1 VIDYDNFLKDLA
13 SKIPS
18 RIRERGKALEHK
30 QSNIVGF
37 EVDWEEPGVYGLV
50 RGSKGRRYEAEFI
63 FTPAASSYWN
73 IALSCECA
81 YFQQHGKCCKHLYAL
96 ALRAAKVQR
105 TSQSTSAP
113 SLNPPPEWRK
123 RFFAME
129 VAAQHHR
136 ASLRKPAKPEG
147 KGELLFV
154 LTLPELFTTGEF
166 TYRPMIRTYLT
177 SGEPRL
183 KPIRLKTASSKR
195 WPAPYPVIL
204 DRLIARYLE
213 QNPYMQRVSSLP
225 PFFSVEDAED
235 LLPDLLETGL
245 LHLREQEKSHTT
257 TPLRNGLKEKVI
269 FELTGTEEDEQVLI
283 DGEWILG
290 DERFHVKAPH
300 IIMDSGLMILEDR
313 ICRFDPA
320 FFPWAASLKQ
330 KGAFPVPRT
339 QLPEFTE
346 KFIQQKHPPNIL
358 LPEAYAFRIHHPL
371 PAVRVALRQDE
382 HAEEGPV
389 AGLML
394 GYGGQWFHP
403 MTPGRYV
410 VSDDK
415 RSYTFRDTKAE
426 RELLRGFDGLTILRA
441 PLRSHQHS
449 LEWIVPPWE
458 LSGRMNE
465 WEERGWEVGW
475 NGKPLQQSS
484 TSFFE
489 VKSSGVD
496 WFDLHAGVQFGEESL
511 DLPTLLRGLKEGHGF
526 VPLANGSMGVLPP
539 DLTDRL
545 QAYRRLGGDETE
557 DGSLRFQGAKAL
569 LLDHWLSQESD
580 VRFDQAASKLRT
592 RLRAL
597 GTPKAATPTKGF
609 SGELRGYQ
617 TEGLGW
623 LRYLQELGIHGCL
636 ADDMGLGKTVQVL
649 ALLWDRQQAQAAPS
663 LVVAPKSLL
672 ENWER
677 ECHRFTPEMNPMV
690 LSGSDRPK
698 SLEDLPEADLYITSY
713 PLLLRDI
720 DWLRDKPFD
729 YVILDESQ
737 AIKNANTR
745 TFKACRL
752 LRADHR
758 LTMTGTPVENRVED
772 LCSQLE
778 FLNPGLLPGGAPEGE
793 ALQRFGES
801 LRPFLLRR
809 TKEDVA
815 SDLPDKIEETL
826 YVDLPP
832 SQRKL
837 YDELRTHYRTSLAS
851 SVKNKGMGRSKI
863 MVLEALLRLRQA
875 ACHPALVRDMKRDP
889 GSAKFDCLEELIQ
902 DILPAG
908 HKVLVF
914 SQFTKLLDLFAQRLK
929 KQKIDFERL
938 DGRVKHRE
946 PRIRRFQ
953 EDPECGVFLISLKAG
968 GVGLNLTAADYV
980 ILLDPWWNPAAEAQA
995 IDRAHRIGQTKNVFA
1010 YRIVARD
1017 SIEEKILELQQQKRG
1032 LANAILTRDN
1042 SLLRA
1047 LKPEDLDF
1055 LLG

>member
-1 VIDYDNFLKDLA
+1 M
-13 SKIPS
+13 
-18 RIRERGKALEHK
+18 
-30 QSNIVGF
+30 
-37 EVDWEEPGVYGLV
+37 EE
-50 RGSKGRRYEAEFI
+50 
-63 FTPAASSYWN
+63 
-73 IALSCECA
+73 
-81 YFQQHGKCCKHLYAL
+81 
-96 ALRAAKVQR
+96 
-105 TSQSTSAP
+105 
-113 SLNPPPEWRK
+113 
-123 RFFAME
+123 
-129 VAAQHHR
+129 AAQIHR
-136 ASLRKPAKPEG
+136 ASLVKPAKPEG
-147 KGELLFV
+147 TGELLFV
-154 LTLPELFTTGEF
+154 LTLPELFATGEF
-166 TYRPMIRTYLT
+166 TYRPMIRTHLV

-183 KPIRLKTASSKR
+183 KAIRLKTACSKR
-195 WPAPYPVIL
+195 WPAPYPALL
-204 DRLIARYLE
+204 DRLIARHM
-213 QNPYMQRVSSLP
+213 QRNPYQQRDSNLP
-225 PFFSVEDAED
+225 PSFSVEDAGD
-235 LLPDLLETGL
+235 LLPDLLETGY
-245 LHLREQEKSHTT
+245 LHLRQQEKSHATI
-257 TPLRNGLKEKVI
+257 PLRNGLQEMVTL
-269 FELTGTEEDEQVLI
+269 ELIGTESGEQILI
-283 DGEWILG
+283 DGLWILG
-290 DERFHVKAPH
+290 DLRYPVKAPH
-300 IIMDSGLMILEDR
+300 IILNSGLMILEDR

-320 FFPWAASLKQ
+320 LFPWAASLRKQ
-330 KGAFPVPRT
+330 GTFPIPRK

-346 KFIQQKHPPNIL
+346 QFLRQARPPKIH
-358 LPEAYAFRIHHPL
+358 LPEAYAFKVLHPR
-371 PAVRVALRQDE
+371 PAAQIALRQDK

-394 GYGGQWFHP
+394 GYADQWIHP
-403 MTPGRYV
+403 MATGSYV
-410 VSDDK
+410 VSTDK
-415 RSYTFRDTKAE
+415 RTYSFRNIEAE
-426 RELLRGFDGLTILRA
+426 QELLRGFDGLPILHA
-441 PLRSHQHS
+441 HLRSHQYA
-449 LEWIVPPWE
+449 LEWIVAPWE
-458 LSGRMNE
+458 LADRIRD
-465 WEERGWEVGW
+465 WEGRGWEVGW

-484 TSFFE
+484 HSFFE

-496 WFDLHAGVQFGEESL
+496 WFDLQAGVQFGEETL
-511 DLPTLLRGLKEGHGF
+511 DLPTLLKGLKSGDGF
-526 VPLANGSMGVLPP
+526 VPLQNGSMGILPP
-539 DLTDRL
+539 ELADRL
-545 QAYRRLGGDETE
+545 DAYRRLGGDETE

-580 VRFDQAASKLRT
+580 VRFDQAASTLRT

-597 GTPKAATPTKGF
+597 GAPEAAQPRKGF

-623 LRYLQELGIHGCL
+623 LRYLQELRIQGCL

-649 ALLWDRQQAQAAPS
+649 ALLWDRKQAKAGPS

-677 ECHRFTPEMNPMV
+677 ECHRFTPEMKPMV
-690 LSGSDRPK
+690 LSGADRPK
-698 SLEDLPEADLYITSY
+698 TLEDLPEADLYITSY

-720 DWLRDKPFD
+720 DWLRNKPFD

-737 AIKNANTR
+737 AIKNAKTR

-752 LRADHR
+752 LQGDHR

-793 ALQRFGES
+793 ALQRFGAA

-815 SDLPDKIEETL
+815 TDLPDKVEETL
-826 YVDLPP
+826 YVEMPP
-832 SQRKL
+832 AQRKL
-837 YDELRTHYRTSLAS
+837 YDELRTHYRASLAS
-851 SVKNKGMGRSKI
+851 SVKDKGLGRSKI

-875 ACHPALVRDMKRDP
+875 ACHPALVRELKRDP

-902 DILPAG
+902 EILPAG

-914 SQFTKLLDLFAQRLK
+914 SQFTKLLDLFAKRLK
-929 KQKIDFERL
+929 KHEIEFERL
-938 DGRVKHRE
+938 DGRVNHRE

-953 EDPECGVFLISLKAG
+953 EDPDCGVFLISLKAG

-1017 SIEEKILELQQQKRG
+1017 SIEEKILELQQKKRG
-1032 LANAILTRDN
+1032 LADAILTRDN